1 MSIKSFFLLALSREM
16 VLSARKRPFSYVWEK
31 SFLANSL
38 PYCFFLA
45 SIFYIKNMLF
55 SVFLIKYAMVGL
67 GQILLFVN
75 CMRASLSLQQDIF
88 EVFI

>member
-1 MSIKSFFLLALSREM
+1 MYGKNHFWQTHSPI
-16 VLSARKRPFSYVWEK
+16 V
-31 SFLANSL
+31 
-38 PYCFFLA
+38 FFLA